1 MARSLGRRLKGIVR
15 WLVAAAAVVLIVV
28 TAGTLIPR
36 PLLPAERAAAA
47 AETRRILLL
56 ANPIHTDI
64 AIPLDDETR
73 TAFAFLAAHGLPV
86 NDPAARWL
94 IFGWGGRA
102 FYIETPT
109 WADLKPVPVF
119 RALTLD
125 RSVMHVDIVAGIDEG
140 EPSVTGYELD
150 AAQFRGLS
158 DFIDASFVRTSGD
171 VAVVPDAGYGNYDQF
186 FEANGSFN
194 ALLGCNTWTARALRA
209 AGLRTGLWNPLPQT
223 LALSLAL
230 FN

>member
-1 MARSLGRRLKGIVR
+1 MARSLGRRLTRIVR
-15 WLVAAAAVVLIVV
+15 WLVAAVAVILIVV
-28 TAGTLIPR
+28 TAGTVIPR
-36 PLLPAERAAAA
+36 PFLPAERAVAP
-47 AETRRILLL
+47 AETRRILVL

-64 AIPLDDETR
+64 AIPLDDEMR

-86 NDPAARWL
+86 HDPAARWL

-109 WADLKPVPVF
+109 WADLKPMPVF

-125 RSVMHVDIVAGIDEG
+125 RSVMHVDIAAGIDEG
-140 EPSVTGYELD
+140 LPSVTAYDLD
-150 AAQFRGLS
+150 AARFKGLS
-158 DFIDASFVRTSGD
+158 DFINASFVRTSGD
-171 VAVVPDAGYGNYDQF
+171 VAVVPDAGYGNYDRF
-186 FEANGSFN
+186 FEAHGSFN

-209 AGLRTGLWNPLPQT
+209 AGLRTGFWNPLPQT
-223 LALSLAL
+223 LAFSLAL